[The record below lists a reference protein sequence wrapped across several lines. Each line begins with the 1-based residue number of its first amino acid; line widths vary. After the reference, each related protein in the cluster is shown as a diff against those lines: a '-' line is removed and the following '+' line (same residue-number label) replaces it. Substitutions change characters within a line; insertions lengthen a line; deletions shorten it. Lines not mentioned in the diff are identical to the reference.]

1 MKYTFK
7 NLMPIKSFFIFL
19 LYLLVACNKK
29 DGITF
34 DKVLIEKITYEYK
47 NSPSNLPSKFSSIEF
62 FGKCNSNKVAKIY
75 LQDLK
80 SVNKYKYPNLSF
92 KEFLVK
98 SLNQEILVDYQDKV
112 TCFDL
117 DKNVSNLYESN
128 NFDTFLSLYTEKTSS
143 NRLLIKKGID
153 GNKLNTVSY
162 YLFLHNYLVSFDDYI
177 GKSYVSSTSSYYENK

>member
-7 NLMPIKSFFIFL
+7 NLMPIKLFFILL
-19 LYLLVACNKK
+19 LYMLIACNKK
-29 DGITF
+29 EGITF
-34 DKVLIEKITYEYK
+34 DEVLIEKISHEAKYP
-47 NSPSNLPSKFSSIEF
+47 PSNLPSKFSSIEF
-62 FGKCNSNKVAKIY
+62 FGKCSNNKVAKIY

-98 SLNQEILVDYQDKV
+98 ALNQEILVDYQDKI

-117 DKNVSNLYESN
+117 DKNVSNFYESN
-128 NFDTFLSLYTEKTSS
+128 NFDNFLSLFTEKTSN
-143 NRLLIKKGID
+143 NRLLIKKEII
-153 GNKLNTVSY
+153 GNKLDTVSY

-177 GKSYVSSTSSYYENK
+177 GKSYVSRTSSYYENK